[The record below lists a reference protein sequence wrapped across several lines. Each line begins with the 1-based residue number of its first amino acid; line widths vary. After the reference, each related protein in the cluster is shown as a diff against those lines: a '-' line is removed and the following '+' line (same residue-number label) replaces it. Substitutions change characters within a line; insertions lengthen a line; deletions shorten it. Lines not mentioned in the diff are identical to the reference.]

1 MAPAVAAALISL
13 VPAGVKAAKGLSQK
27 KKAGQIRVGDKE
39 VNERLKKVERDAAT
53 RATSSKFAGQS
64 RVEEQIGQT
73 SANIL
78 DKAKDAASPN
88 EYLDMVAKQGGR
100 LQDKQL
106 EIGKLALTDKQRREG
121 EAEAAS
127 LSVGEEE
134 TRIREENIAE
144 QKATKAALQ
153 TASDQNISGGI
164 SDAAGVASTLAT
176 NKSGGEGSPVVN
188 DVPAGEKTGSVTGS
202 SRIKSLK
209 EIEAEKEALKR
220 INSKRAL

>member
-13 VPAGVKAAKGLSQK
+13 APAAVKGIKGLSQK
-27 KKAGQIRVGDKE
+27 KKAGKIQIGDRE
-39 VNERLKKVERDAAT
+39 VNERLKKVEKDAAT

-88 EYLDMVAKQGGR
+88 EYLDMVAKQGGS

-106 EIGKLALTDKQRREG
+106 EIGKLALTDKLRREG
-121 EAEAAS
+121 EAEEAS
-127 LSVGEEE
+127 LNVGSEE
-134 TRIREENIAE
+134 TRIREENITE
-144 QKATKAALQ
+144 QKAAKSALQ
-153 TASDQNISGGI
+153 TASDQNISSGLSDVSGI
-164 SDAAGVASTLAT
+164 AATLAT
-176 NKSGGEGSPVVN
+176 NKSASEGSPVVN
-188 DVPAGEKTGSVTGS
+188 DTPPGQKTGS
-202 SRIKSLK
+202 SRIKSAA